1 VLFVGFAAR
10 PVPAPTPPTPSP
22 ETGPKRERGSLIP
35 ALPFALRCNL
45 RSRPAA
51 RGRSA
56 SRQSDWESQRTR
68 VRPII
73 MRKRK
78 SVGLVGEAAMLCSKA
93 FPSPARP

>member
-1 VLFVGFAAR
+1 MTSKLK
-10 PVPAPTPPTPSP
+10 PMP
-22 ETGPKRERGSLIP
+22 ETGEGESDSCVAIR
-35 ALPFALRCNL
+35 FAMQ
-45 RSRPAA
+45 SEEQAGGQ
-51 RGRSA
+51 GRSA